1 MSFLPRDDFAQVVRN
16 TPLVSIDLVVRDEE
30 SERVLVGLR
39 LNRPAR
45 GTWFVPGGIIVKD
58 ERIDDAFLRISHVEL
73 GRAIPR
79 REASLLGIYE
89 HHYDD
94 NALEIPGVSTHYVV
108 IAYQLHVSTASLAL
122 PAAEQHERFRWMDV
136 DEIRD
141 DAAVHPNTKAYF
153 ALRS

>member
-1 MSFLPRDDFAQVVRN
+1 MYLSRDDFAHVIGHS
-16 TPLVSIDLVVRDEE
+16 PLVSIDLVVRDE
-30 SERVLVGLR
+30 SGRVLVGLR

-45 GTWFVPGGIIVKD
+45 GSWFVPGGRIYKD
-58 ERIDDAFLRISHVEL
+58 ERIDDAFLRISHAEL

-79 REASLLGIYE
+79 EGASLLGVYE
-89 HHYDD
+89 HLYDD

-108 IAYQLHVSTASLAL
+108 IAYQLRVGAESLVL
-122 PAAEQHERFRWMDV
+122 PNGQHERFRWMEV

-153 ALRS
+153 VLR